1 MNQNRFYITCI
12 TILVSFIANSQQ
24 FTQSLRG
31 TIIDFDTKTEVP
43 FATISILESNPLKIT
58 SSNEFGEFRFDSVP
72 LGRISIKI
80 TAIGFQDL
88 VLPNILLESGKE
100 KVLSIEMQ
108 TDVQKIEEVVI
119 KSQNDKSESLN
130 KMALLSAKTVT
141 VEETNRYAGSIN
153 DPARMVANFAG
164 VVGNAEGN
172 NDIVVRGNSPR
183 GILWRLEGIDI
194 PNPNHFASNGS
205 TGGPVNMLN
214 GSMLANSDFF
224 SGAFAPEYGNALS
237 GVFVVRFRQ
246 GNNEKREYSF
256 SLGVL
261 GIDGTLEGPFKK
273 GYRGS
278 YLINYR
284 YSSIALLDGLGI
296 LDYNGIPKYQDL
308 SFNLKFPTKKAGNF
322 SLVGLGGLNGILQ
335 TDEEEDTKEV
345 FSRYDFKAN
354 MGTVALKHEKVLSPK
369 IYIKSFVS
377 ASSASNGGDATERDS
392 TGVLY
397 HSQHENFRESNIKL
411 QTILN
416 YQGNKKNTFQT
427 GVTYTY
433 LMYDFLYKEDDFNT
447 GNFIERANAQGTG
460 SMIQSFV
467 SWKSRLTNQLTL
479 VTGINHTS
487 FLVNKHFVI
496 EPRAAV
502 KWQQSPKNDFS
513 AGVGMHSRLES
524 LSIYKYNQ
532 LDSTGNYVARNK
544 DLDFTKSVHFVVGY
558 GRRITKNMHF
568 KTEVYYQHLYNV
580 PVEMSPNSSFSMINF
595 DGALNAESLVNKGTG
610 KNYGIELTL
619 ERYFENNYYFLVTGS
634 LYNSRYKGMDGV
646 ERDTRYNG
654 NFAFNV
660 LGGKEFAF
668 GKKKNKTIGLNAKI
682 AIIGGSKYTPIDLDA
697 SIAANT
703 TVYLVDQAWK
713 ERTDLIFIPN
723 LGVTYRVDKRRVS
736 HSFKIDI
743 QNVSNNQ
750 ARLNP
755 YFDSNRKTIVWS
767 TQLSLVPNLIYTI
780 KF

>member
-1 MNQNRFYITCI
+1 MNHNRFYITCI
-12 TILVSFIANSQQ
+12 ALLISFLGNSQQ

-43 FATISILESNPLKIT
+43 FATVSILESNPLRIT
-58 SSNEFGEFRFDSVP
+58 SSNEFGEFRFDSIP

-80 TAIGFQDL
+80 TAVGFQDL
-88 VLPNILLESGKE
+88 ILPNILLESGKE
-100 KVLSIEMQ
+100 KVLSLEMQ

-130 KMALLSAKTVT
+130 KMELLSAKTVT

-237 GVFVVRFRQ
+237 GVFDVRFRQ

-278 YLINYR
+278 YLVNYR

-335 TDEEEDTKEV
+335 TDEDEESKEIY
-345 FSRYDFKAN
+345 SKYNFKGN
-354 MGTVALKHEKVLSPK
+354 MGVVALKHEKILSPK

-377 ASSASNGGDATERDS
+377 TSTASNGGDATEPDS
-392 TGVLY
+392 SGVLY
-397 HSQHENFRESNIKL
+397 HSQSENYRESNIKF
-411 QTILN
+411 QTIVN
-416 YQGNKKNTFQT
+416 YQANKRNTFQA
-427 GVTYTY
+427 GATYTY
-433 LMYDFLYKEDDFNT
+433 LMYHFSYKEDEWNT
-447 GNFIERANAQGTG
+447 GNLMEKTNAQGTG

-467 SWKSRLTNQLTL
+467 SWKSRLTNDLTL
-479 VTGINHTS
+479 VSGVNHTS
-487 FLVNKHFVI
+487 FLVNQHFVV
-496 EPRAAV
+496 EPRVAV

-524 LSIYKYNQ
+524 LAIYKYNE

-580 PVEMSPNSSFSMINF
+580 PVEKNPASSFSMINYD
-595 DGALNAESLVNKGTG
+595 DGLNANELVNEGTG

-634 LYNSRYKGMDGV
+634 LYNSKYTGMDGV

-660 LGGKEFAF
+660 LGGKEFVF
-668 GKKKNKTIGLNAKI
+668 SKKKNKTIGLNAKLTV
-682 AIIGGSKYTPIDLDA
+682 IGGNRYTPIDLDA

-703 TVYLVDQAWK
+703 TVYVSDQAWK
-713 ERTDLIFIPN
+713 ARTDVIFIPN

-750 ARLNP
+750 AKMYP
-755 YFDSNRKTIVWS
+755 YFDSSRKTIVWS